1 MTVAAW
7 APNMCPKCRSTS
19 GTDLGDG
26 IRLCFDCRWE
36 WDPATTTGPIV
47 EPLTVVPDPVVVAPE
62 ATEAPGTSPGS
73 PDPLAVIR
81 SNYLGCEVV
90 VNEFD
95 APGTISEVDDDG
107 FVTVEFGSGYSV
119 RCAPDE
125 FVVTDAQVIAD
136 ETIEALG
143 TTYLTV
149 AAQVLRA
156 GAATIA
162 GDGESRRLAVPPDGW
177 LPDDPDVMPVI
188 EAGAAYAL
196 AALALT
202 AGIANDDILSMAD
215 MLDEAA
221 GAAKGANNP

>member
-1 MTVAAW
+1 MTVAQW

-26 IRLCFDCRWE
+26 IRLCFNCRWE

-47 EPLTVVPDPVVVAPE
+47 EPLTVVPDFDGTTAPVAAVVE
-62 ATEAPGTSPGS
+62 ALQQRD
-73 PDPLAVIR
+73 DPLAVIR

-95 APGTISEVDDDG
+95 APGTITEVDDDG